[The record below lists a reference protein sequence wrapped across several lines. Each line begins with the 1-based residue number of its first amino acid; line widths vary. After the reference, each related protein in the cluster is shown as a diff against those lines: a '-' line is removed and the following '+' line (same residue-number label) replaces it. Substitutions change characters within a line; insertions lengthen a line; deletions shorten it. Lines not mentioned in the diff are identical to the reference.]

1 MEVRREDSGSR
12 HSLRTRLVPLVV
24 AAAGLLAFAFAPKT
38 NHSSPGQWLQFRGDR
53 ALTGRS
59 SLKGP
64 DEVQQM
70 FLDNQPDGRGL
81 EGLFATHPPI
91 GKRIEALVKFGGGR
105 DPGPWAGSSAAG
117 QGTSVPAAG

>member
-1 MEVRREDSGSR
+1 MISA
-12 HSLRTRLVPLVV
+12 LR
-24 AAAGLLAFAFAPKT
+24 KIE
-38 NHSSPGQWLQFRGDR
+38 
-53 ALTGRS
+53 GRS

-105 DPGPWAGSSAAG
+105 DPGPWAGPAAGAAG